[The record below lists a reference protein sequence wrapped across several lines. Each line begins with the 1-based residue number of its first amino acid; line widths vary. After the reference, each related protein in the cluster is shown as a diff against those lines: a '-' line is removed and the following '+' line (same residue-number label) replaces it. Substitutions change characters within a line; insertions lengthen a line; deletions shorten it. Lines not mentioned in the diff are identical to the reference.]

1 VTEPGGPNRRQFLES
16 VAMVSFAGA
25 MTGGAVA
32 AAADAVPN
40 AKILGASGTATSAR
54 SRRVWRPFTDRKI
67 RVGIVGNGVCKFGPS
82 FGFQDH
88 PNVTVA
94 AVSDLF
100 PDRCDEM
107 SKVCRCPTK
116 YPSLEELVNDDSIE
130 AVFVATDA
138 PSHVRHC
145 IDVLK
150 HGKHVACAVPAVWA
164 SVEDAHRLY
173 ETVKACGKKYMM
185 FETSAFHEDCY
196 AMRQIYRAG
205 GFGTLVYSEGEYH
218 HYSSTPIPS
227 YKNWRLGAPPQ
238 WYPTH
243 ANAYFVCV
251 TNGSFTE
258 VSCLGMPSLQ
268 PRFQPQNNAY
278 KNTFGTEIALM
289 RTSEGGMARMAGS
302 RDIPDMGSESGRV
315 YGQRG
320 WMAGMAYHGE
330 EKKLP
335 DLERPPL
342 PPSVATG
349 HHGGS
354 SGFLMNEFV
363 TAILEDRS
371 PMVDI
376 VAALNMTV
384 AGVVAH
390 QSAVKG
396 GELLRIPQFA
406 SLKP

>member
-1 VTEPGGPNRRQFLES
+1 
-16 VAMVSFAGA
+16 
-25 MTGGAVA
+25 
-32 AAADAVPN
+32 
-40 AKILGASGTATSAR
+40 
-54 SRRVWRPFTDRKI
+54 
-67 RVGIVGNGVCKFGPS
+67 
-82 FGFQDH
+82 
-88 PNVTVA
+88 
-94 AVSDLF
+94 
-100 PDRCDEM
+100 
-107 SKVCRCPTK
+107 
-116 YPSLEELVNDDSIE
+116 
-130 AVFVATDA
+130 
-138 PSHVRHC
+138 
-145 IDVLK
+145 
-150 HGKHVACAVPAVWA
+150 
-164 SVEDAHRLY
+164 
-173 ETVKACGKKYMM
+173 M

-205 GFGTLVYSEGEYH
+205 GFGALVYSEGEYH

-320 WMAGMAYHGE
+320 WMAGMVYHGE

-335 DLERPPL
+335 GLERPPL

-396 GELLRIPQFA
+396 GRVASNPAICAAEDVRNSPASCRRLNCRSPWSFGDLRNRLDACAGFHGEIGVSPRLQGYCLIRYGSPTGNHGEDVHAHTPPKERFTQVGLMEI
-406 SLKP
+406 SSNG